1 MIRKAVIL
9 AAGVGSR
16 MGGLTADTPKCL
28 IDLGGTNSLDYILKC
43 LQDCEIDETLII
55 VGHLRDKI
63 KSYVGARGYKTAVK
77 LVENDFYNYHG
88 CEYSMALSAP
98 YLKNADSAIIVEA
111 DLLMPAQ
118 YFANVIN
125 SPHENCVL
133 LRKCELN
140 PARSVAACG
149 SKGTVRRFA
158 YDEKHIDV
166 FKYIKPGEDVI
177 GESMQ
182 MWKFGGAALKFLIE
196 MFEDYLYNIID
207 AGPDTRNGLFSI
219 NRAAAEFPLSPVIME
234 NAEWINLNTLEDV
247 AKGRNASWI
256 KKYL

>member
-1 MIRKAVIL
+1 MIKKAVIL

-16 MGGLTADTPKCL
+16 MGDLTVDTPKCL

-43 LQDCEIDETLII
+43 LQECEIDETLII
-55 VGHLRDKI
+55 VGHLREKI
-63 KSYVGARGYKTAVK
+63 RSFIRTRNYKTAVK

-98 YLKNADSAIIVEA
+98 HLKNADSAVIVEA

-118 YFANVIN
+118 YFARVIG

-133 LRKCELN
+133 LRNCELN

-149 SKGTVRRFA
+149 RGGSVRHFA
-158 YDEKHIDV
+158 YDENHIDV
-166 FKYIKPGEDVI
+166 FKYIEPGEDVI

-182 MWKFGGAALKFLIE
+182 MWKFGGAALKHLIE
-196 MFEDYLYNIID
+196 MFEDYLYNII
-207 AGPDTRNGLFSI
+207 GEKPDTRNGLFSI
-219 NRAAAEFPLSPVIME
+219 NRAAAKFPLSPVIIE
-234 NAEWINLNTLEDV
+234 SAEWINLNTLEDV